1 MIYEIIQNIQ
11 LTILQR
17 VRLIRHLYIGAF
29 NINWNSIAPS
39 NIYIVC
45 RLEWGWINQ

>member
-17 VRLIRHLYIGAF
+17 VRLIEHLYIGA
-29 NINWNSIAPS
+29 NINWNLSPPS